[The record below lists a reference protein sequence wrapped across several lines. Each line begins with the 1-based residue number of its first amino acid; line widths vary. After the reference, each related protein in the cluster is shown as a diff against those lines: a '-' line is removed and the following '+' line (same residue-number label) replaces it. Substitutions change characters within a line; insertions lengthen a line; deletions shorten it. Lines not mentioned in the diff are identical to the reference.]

1 MTDRLA
7 RLFIDETIKSREQQ
21 VEGAV
26 DFLVTQVKDAR
37 TELENKDAALR
48 RYKEE
53 HMGKLPEQL
62 ETNLATMQML
72 QREMQTVEESLL
84 FAREKQEALARGVGR
99 SAAAPRPRRRAAA
112 GGGGAGRA
120 RPPARRPAGPLQ
132 GRAPRRGEPAVA
144 HRPAARRAWPRRA
157 GEAPAG
163 DAPADADPSVAVARE
178 QLERANLEVR
188 KLEDRQ
194 RDLQRADR
202 APSAPTSRRRRARS
216 RSWPP

>member
-37 TELENKDAALR
+37 TELESKDAALR

-84 FAREKQEALARGVGR
+84 FAREKQEALARGLGR
-99 SAAAPRPRRRAAA
+99 SSAAAVP
-112 GGGGAGRA
+112 GD
-120 RPPARRPAGPLQ
+120 RRPAGTAELAELNRQLADAPGPLQ
-132 GRAPRRGEPAVA
+132 GRAPRRREPQVA
-144 HRPAARRAWPRRA
+144 HRPAGGAPGRGAPA
-157 GEAPAG
+157 EAPAG
-163 DAPADADPSVAVARE
+163 DGRRPR
-178 QLERANLEVR
+178 
-188 KLEDRQ
+188 
-194 RDLQRADR
+194 
-202 APSAPTSRRRRARS
+202 PTRRS
-216 RSWPP
+216 P

>member
-7 RLFIDETIKSREQQ
+7 RLFIDETIKSRAQQ

-37 TELENKDAALR
+37 TELESKDAALR

-84 FAREKQEALARGVGR
+84 FAREKQEALARGLGR
-99 SAAAPRPRRRAAA
+99 SSA
-112 GGGGAGRA
+112 GGRA
-120 RPPARRPAGPLQ
+120 RRPPPRGRP
-132 GRAPRRGEPAVA
+132 
-144 HRPAARRAWPRRA
+144 
-157 GEAPAG
+157 
-163 DAPADADPSVAVARE
+163 S
-178 QLERANLEVR
+178 
-188 KLEDRQ
+188 
-194 RDLQRADR
+194 
-202 APSAPTSRRRRARS
+202 S
-216 RSWPP
+216 RS